1 MITKVFKILGL
12 IIGAISPISLEAKS
26 AYQTDSLTRAA
37 KPMDRYEQ
45 LIDTSF
51 WHGNAGRYD
60 LAEEYL
66 RQAIAEKPRH
76 RLNIYLLNNLGG
88 LQELQGKQ
96 HEALLSY
103 SAALEQ
109 DQDEQ
114 TTRLNRA
121 KLYASMGQ
129 LKPAITDYSLLV
141 TQAPDN
147 ELYKYQRAMLYIW
160 EGEYDLAEVDLSD
173 IIRNNDS
180 SLKARIGYALLE
192 TKRGHYTEAE
202 RLYDY
207 LISKLPRSAE
217 VYEGRARLYLLQ
229 GKRGF
234 ALRDLERA
242 MQLSVGQ
249 PSVSLY
255 RLRQEIAIA
264 MGDDKIAREAQSKL
278 EELVKANK

>member
-12 IIGAISPISLEAKS
+12 VIGAISPISLGAKS

-37 KPMDRYEQ
+37 EPMDRYEQ

-76 RLNIYLLNNLGG
+76 RLNTYLLNNLGG

-129 LKPAITDYSLLV
+129 LKPAITDYSLLI

-160 EGEYDLAEVDLSD
+160 GGEYDLAEVDLSD

-192 TKRGHYTEAE
+192 TKREHYTEAE

-207 LISKLPRSAE
+207 LISKLPRSSE

-249 PSVSLY
+249 PSASLY
-255 RLRQEIAIA
+255 RLRQEIAMA
-264 MGDDKIAREAQSKL
+264 MGDDKLAREAQGKI